1 MRYSASLFYGKDRRQ
16 MTSAKRVAFIG
27 LGAMGYPMAGHLAT
41 LGHTVTVFN
50 RTQERAQ
57 GWQDQYGGAV
67 AATPAEAAE
76 GQDAVMLCVGNDDDV
91 REVTCGSDGALQ
103 ALPKGSLL
111 IDHTTTSRELAIAMA
126 KQAAASGVDFL
137 DAPVSGGQIG
147 AETGALT
154 IMVGAH
160 ENTYAA
166 AKPLMACYAKSIRLM
181 GGVGSGQLT
190 KMVNQIC
197 IAGLLQGLSEGLH
210 FAERAGLDV
219 AGAVEVIGQGAAQ
232 SWQMNNRASTMIA
245 GEFDFGFA
253 VDWMRKDLG
262 IAIETAQAV
271 GAAIPVTELVDS
283 FYAEVQDLGGRRWD
297 TSSLIQRLRAQTSD

>member
-1 MRYSASLFYGKDRRQ
+1 

-41 LGHTVTVFN
+41 SGHTVTVFN
-50 RTQERAQ
+50 RTLERAQ
-57 GWQDQYGGAV
+57 RWQDEFGGAV
-67 AATPAEAAE
+67 AATPAEASE

-91 REVTCGSDGALQ
+91 REVTCGSDGVLHT
-103 ALPKGSLL
+103 LPRGSLL
-111 IDHTTTSRELAIAMA
+111 IDHTTTSQELAVAIAE
-126 KQAAASGVDFL
+126 QAATSGVDFL

-154 IMVGAH
+154 IMVGAN
-160 ENTYAA
+160 EDAYEAA
-166 AKPLMACYAKSIRLM
+166 EPLMACYAKSIRLM
-181 GGVGSGQLT
+181 GDVGSGQLT

-219 AGAVEVIGQGAAQ
+219 AGAVEVIAQGAAQ

-262 IAIETAQAV
+262 IAIEAAQAV
-271 GAAIPVTELVDS
+271 GAAVPVTELVDR
-283 FYAEVQDLGGRRWD
+283 FYADVQDLGGRRWD
-297 TSSLIQRLRAQTSD
+297 TSSLIQRLRSQAPN

>member
-1 MRYSASLFYGKDRRQ
+1 

-41 LGHTVTVFN
+41 SGHTVTVFN
-50 RTQERAQ
+50 RTLERAQ
-57 GWQDQYGGAV
+57 RWQDEFGGAV
-67 AATPAEAAE
+67 AATPAEASE

-91 REVTCGSDGALQ
+91 REVTCGSDGVLHT
-103 ALPKGSLL
+103 LPRGSLL
-111 IDHTTTSRELAIAMA
+111 IDHTTTSQELAVAIAE
-126 KQAAASGVDFL
+126 QAATSGVDFL

-154 IMVGAH
+154 IMVGAN
-160 ENTYAA
+160 EDAYLVAE
-166 AKPLMACYAKSIRLM
+166 PLMACYAKSIRLM

-219 AGAVEVIGQGAAQ
+219 AGAVEVITLGAAQ
-232 SWQMNNRASTMIA
+232 SWQMNNRANTMIA

-262 IAIETAQAV
+262 IAIEAAQAV
-271 GAAIPVTELVDS
+271 GAPVPVTELVDR
-283 FYAEVQDLGGRRWD
+283 FYADVQDLGGRRWD
-297 TSSLIQRLRAQTSD
+297 TSSLIQRLRSQAPD

>member
-1 MRYSASLFYGKDRRQ
+1 

-41 LGHTVTVFN
+41 SGHTVTVFN

-57 GWQDQYGGAV
+57 HWRKQYGGAV

-76 GQDAVMLCVGNDDDV
+76 GQDAVMICVGNDDDV
-91 REVTCGSDGALQ
+91 REVTCGSEGVLR
-103 ALPKGSLL
+103 ALPRGSLL
-111 IDHTTTSRELAIAMA
+111 IDHTTTSQELAVAIA
-126 KQAAASGVDFL
+126 KQAATSGVDFL

-154 IMVGAH
+154 IMVGADKD
-160 ENTYAA
+160 TYEAA
-166 AKPLMACYAKSIRLM
+166 EPLMACYAKSIRLM

-210 FAERAGLDV
+210 FAERAGLNV
-219 AGAVEVIGQGAAQ
+219 AGAVEVIAQGAAQ

-245 GEFDFGFA
+245 GEFEFGFA

-262 IAIETAQAV
+262 IAIEAAQAV
-271 GAAIPVTELVDS
+271 GAPVPVTELVDR
-283 FYAEVQDLGGRRWD
+283 FYADVQELGGRRWD
-297 TSSLIQRLRAQTSD
+297 TSSLIQRLRAQAPD

>member
-1 MRYSASLFYGKDRRQ
+1 

-41 LGHTVTVFN
+41 SGHTVTVFN

-57 GWQDQYGGAV
+57 HWRKQYGGAV

-91 REVTCGSDGALQ
+91 REVTCGSEGVLHT
-103 ALPKGSLL
+103 LPRGSLL
-111 IDHTTTSRELAIAMA
+111 IDHTTTSQELAVAIAE
-126 KQAAASGVDFL
+126 QAATSGVDFL

-154 IMVGAH
+154 IMVGAN
-160 ENTYAA
+160 EDAYEAA
-166 AKPLMACYAKSIRLM
+166 EPLMACYAKSSRLM
-181 GGVGSGQLT
+181 GDVGSGQLT

-219 AGAVEVIGQGAAQ
+219 AGAVEVIAQGAAQ

-245 GEFDFGFA
+245 GEFEFGFA

-262 IAIETAQAV
+262 IAIEAAQAV
-271 GAAIPVTELVDS
+271 GAPVPVTELVDR
-283 FYAEVQDLGGRRWD
+283 FYADVQDLVGRRWD
-297 TSSLIQRLRAQTSD
+297 TSSLIQRLRSQAPD

>member
-1 MRYSASLFYGKDRRQ
+1 

-41 LGHTVTVFN
+41 SGHTVTVFN

-57 GWQDQYGGAV
+57 HWRKQYGGAV

-91 REVTCGSDGALQ
+91 REVTCGSEGVLHT
-103 ALPKGSLL
+103 LPRGSLL
-111 IDHTTTSRELAIAMA
+111 IDHTTTSQELAVAIAE
-126 KQAAASGVDFL
+126 QAATSGVDFL

-154 IMVGAH
+154 IMVGAN
-160 ENTYAA
+160 EDAYEAA
-166 AKPLMACYAKSIRLM
+166 EPLMACYAKSSRLM
-181 GGVGSGQLT
+181 GDVGSGQLT

-219 AGAVEVIGQGAAQ
+219 AGAVEVIAQGAAQ

-245 GEFDFGFA
+245 GEFEFGFA

-262 IAIETAQAV
+262 IAIEAAQAV
-271 GAAIPVTELVDS
+271 GAPVPVTELVDR
-283 FYAEVQDLGGRRWD
+283 FYADVQDLGGRRWD
-297 TSSLIQRLRAQTSD
+297 TSSLIQRLRSQAPD

>member
-1 MRYSASLFYGKDRRQ
+1 

-41 LGHTVTVFN
+41 VGHTVTVFN

-297 TSSLIQRLRAQTSD
+297 TSSLIQRLRVQTSD

>member
-1 MRYSASLFYGKDRRQ
+1 
-16 MTSAKRVAFIG
+16 MTSVKRVAFVG
-27 LGAMGYPMAGHLAT
+27 LGAMGYPMAGHLVAA
-41 LGHTVTVFN
+41 GHSVTVFN
-50 RTQERAQ
+50 RTPERAQ
-57 GWQDQYGGAV
+57 RWQDQYGGAV

-91 REVTCGSDGALQ
+91 REVACGTHGVLR
-103 ALPKGSLL
+103 ALPRGSLV
-111 IDHTTTSRELAIAMA
+111 IDHTTTSQALAIAVA
-126 KQAAASGVDFL
+126 REAASFGVDFL

-154 IMVGAH
+154 IMVGAN
-160 ENTYAA
+160 EDTYAA
-166 AKPLMACYAKSIRLM
+166 AEPLMACYAKSMRLM

-219 AGAVEVIGQGAAQ
+219 AGAVEVIAQGAAQ
-232 SWQMNNRASTMIA
+232 SWQMNNRANTMIA
-245 GEFDFGFA
+245 GDFDFGFA

-262 IAIETAQAV
+262 IAIDAAHQI
-271 GAAIPVTELVDS
+271 GAAVPVTELVDT
-283 FYAEVQDLGGRRWD
+283 FYADVQDLGGHRWD
-297 TSSLIQRLRAQTSD
+297 TSSLIQRLRAQAPD

>member
-1 MRYSASLFYGKDRRQ
+1 
-16 MTSAKRVAFIG
+16 MTPVKHVAFIG
-27 LGAMGYPMAGHLAT
+27 LGAMGYPMAGHLAAA
-41 LGHTVTVFN
+41 GHTVTVFN
-50 RTQERAQ
+50 RTRESAQ
-57 GWQDQYGGAV
+57 RWHDQYGGRV

-91 REVTCGSDGALQ
+91 REVTSDNDGVLH
-103 ALPKGSLL
+103 ALPRGSLL
-111 IDHTTTSRELAIAMA
+111 IDHTTTSQALAIAMA
-126 KQAAASGVDFL
+126 EQASTSGVDFL

-147 AETGALT
+147 AETGTLT
-154 IMVGAH
+154 IMVGADEDAH
-160 ENTYAA
+160 AA
-166 AKPLMACYAKSIRLM
+166 AEPLMACYAKSIRRM

-219 AGAVEVIGQGAAQ
+219 AGAVEVIAQGAAQ
-232 SWQMNNRASTMIA
+232 SWQMTNRASTMIA

-262 IAIETAQAV
+262 IAIDAAQTV
-271 GAAIPVTELVDS
+271 GAAVPVTKLVDS
-283 FYAEVQDLGGRRWD
+283 FYADVQDLGGHRWD
-297 TSSLIQRLRAQTSD
+297 TSSLIQRLRAQAPD

>member
-1 MRYSASLFYGKDRRQ
+1 
-16 MTSAKRVAFIG
+16 MTPVKHVAFIG

-41 LGHTVTVFN
+41 AGHTVTVFN
-50 RTQERAQ
+50 RTRESAQ
-57 GWQDQYGGAV
+57 RWHDQYGGRV

-91 REVTCGSDGALQ
+91 REVTCDTDGVLH
-103 ALPKGSLL
+103 ALPQGSLL
-111 IDHTTTSRELAIAMA
+111 IDHTTTSQALAIAMA
-126 KQAAASGVDFL
+126 EQASTSGVDFL

-147 AETGALT
+147 AETGTLT
-154 IMVGAH
+154 IMVGADEDAH
-160 ENTYAA
+160 AA
-166 AKPLMACYAKSIRLM
+166 AEPLMACYAKSIRRM

-219 AGAVEVIGQGAAQ
+219 AGAVEVIAQGAAQ
-232 SWQMNNRASTMIA
+232 SWQMTNRASTMIA

-262 IAIETAQAV
+262 IAIDAAQTV
-271 GAAIPVTELVDS
+271 GAAVPVTKLVDS
-283 FYAEVQDLGGRRWD
+283 FYADVQDLGGHCWD
-297 TSSLIQRLRAQTSD
+297 TSSLIQRLRAQAPD

>member
-1 MRYSASLFYGKDRRQ
+1 

-41 LGHTVTVFN
+41 VGHTVTVFN

-160 ENTYAA
+160 ENIYAA

>member
-1 MRYSASLFYGKDRRQ
+1 

-41 LGHTVTVFN
+41 SGHTVTVFN

-57 GWQDQYGGAV
+57 HWREQYGGAV

-76 GQDAVMLCVGNDDDV
+76 GQDAVMICVGNDDDV
-91 REVTCGSDGALQ
+91 REVTCGSDGVLHT
-103 ALPKGSLL
+103 LPRGSVL
-111 IDHTTTSRELAIAMA
+111 IDHTTTSQELAVAIAE
-126 KQAAASGVDFL
+126 QAATSGVDFL

-154 IMVGAH
+154 IMVGAS
-160 ENTYAA
+160 EDAYEAA
-166 AKPLMACYAKSIRLM
+166 EPLMACYAKSIRLM

-219 AGAVEVIGQGAAQ
+219 SGAMEVIAEGAAQ
-232 SWQMNNRASTMIA
+232 SWQMNNRASTMIS
-245 GEFDFGFA
+245 GDFDFGFA

-262 IAIETAQAV
+262 IAIAAAKEV
-271 GAAIPVTELVDS
+271 GAEVPVTELVDQ
-283 FYAEVQDLGGRRWD
+283 FYADVQGLGGHRWD
-297 TSSLIQRLRAQTSD
+297 TSSLIQRLRNRAPDSH

>member
-1 MRYSASLFYGKDRRQ
+1 
-16 MTSAKRVAFIG
+16 MTSVKRVAFVG
-27 LGAMGYPMAGHLAT
+27 LGAMGYPMAGHLVAA
-41 LGHTVTVFN
+41 GHSVTVFN
-50 RTQERAQ
+50 RTPERAQ
-57 GWQDQYGGAV
+57 RWQDQYGGAV

-91 REVTCGSDGALQ
+91 REVACGTHGVLR
-103 ALPKGSLL
+103 ALPRGSLV
-111 IDHTTTSRELAIAMA
+111 IDHTTTSQALAIAVA
-126 KQAAASGVDFL
+126 REAASFGVDFL

-154 IMVGAH
+154 IMVGAN
-160 ENTYAA
+160 EDTYGVAE
-166 AKPLMACYAKSIRLM
+166 PLMACYAKSMRLM

-219 AGAVEVIGQGAAQ
+219 AGAVEVIAQGAAQ
-232 SWQMNNRASTMIA
+232 SWQMNNRANTMIA
-245 GEFDFGFA
+245 GDFDFGFA

-262 IAIETAQAV
+262 IAIDAARQV
-271 GAAIPVTELVDS
+271 GAAVPVTELVDA
-283 FYAEVQDLGGRRWD
+283 FYADVQDLGGRRWD
-297 TSSLIQRLRAQTSD
+297 TSSLIQRLRAHSPD

>member
-1 MRYSASLFYGKDRRQ
+1 

-41 LGHTVTVFN
+41 VGHTVTVFN

-57 GWQDQYGGAV
+57 SWQDQYGGAV

-91 REVTCGSDGALQ
+91 REVTCGSDGVLQ
-103 ALPKGSLL
+103 ALSKGSLL

-126 KQAAASGVDFL
+126 KQAATSGVDFL

-147 AETGALT
+147 AETSALT

-160 ENTYAA
+160 ENTYASA
-166 AKPLMACYAKSIRLM
+166 EPLMACYAKSIRLM

-232 SWQMNNRASTMIA
+232 SWQMNNRASTMIV

-262 IAIETAQAV
+262 IAIEAAHAI
-271 GAAIPVTELVDS
+271 GAAVPVTELVDS
-283 FYAEVQDLGGRRWD
+283 FYGDVQELGGHRWD
-297 TSSLIQRLRAQTSD
+297 TSSLIQRLRAQAPS

>member
-1 MRYSASLFYGKDRRQ
+1 
-16 MTSAKRVAFIG
+16 MTSVKRVAFVG
-27 LGAMGYPMAGHLAT
+27 LGAMGYPMAGHLVAA
-41 LGHTVTVFN
+41 GHSVTVFN
-50 RTQERAQ
+50 RTPERAQ
-57 GWQDQYGGAV
+57 RWQDQYGGAV

-91 REVTCGSDGALQ
+91 REVACGTHGVLR
-103 ALPKGSLL
+103 ALPRGSLV
-111 IDHTTTSRELAIAMA
+111 IDHTTTSQALAIAVA
-126 KQAAASGVDFL
+126 REAASFGVDFL

-154 IMVGAH
+154 IMVGAN
-160 ENTYAA
+160 EDTYGVAE
-166 AKPLMACYAKSIRLM
+166 PLMACYAKSMRLM

-219 AGAVEVIGQGAAQ
+219 AGAVEVIAQGAAQ
-232 SWQMNNRASTMIA
+232 SWQMNNRANTMIA
-245 GEFDFGFA
+245 GDFDFGFA

-262 IAIETAQAV
+262 IAIDAAHQV
-271 GAAIPVTELVDS
+271 GAAVPVTELVDR
-283 FYAEVQDLGGRRWD
+283 FYADVQDLGGRRWD
-297 TSSLIQRLRAQTSD
+297 TSSLIQRLRAQATD

>member
-1 MRYSASLFYGKDRRQ
+1 
-16 MTSAKRVAFIG
+16 MTSVKRVAFVG
-27 LGAMGYPMAGHLAT
+27 LGAMGYPMAGHLVAA
-41 LGHTVTVFN
+41 GHSVTVFN
-50 RTQERAQ
+50 RTPERAQ
-57 GWQDQYGGAV
+57 RWQDQYGGAV

-91 REVTCGSDGALQ
+91 REVACGTHGVLRD
-103 ALPKGSLL
+103 LPRGSLV
-111 IDHTTTSRELAIAMA
+111 IDHTTTSQALAIAVA
-126 KQAAASGVDFL
+126 REAASFGVDFL

-154 IMVGAH
+154 IMVGAN
-160 ENTYAA
+160 EDTYGVAE
-166 AKPLMACYAKSIRLM
+166 PLMACYAKSMRLM

-219 AGAVEVIGQGAAQ
+219 AGAVEVIAQGAAQ
-232 SWQMNNRASTMIA
+232 SWQMNNRANTMIA
-245 GEFDFGFA
+245 GDLDFGFA

-262 IAIETAQAV
+262 IAIDAAHQV
-271 GAAIPVTELVDS
+271 GAAVPVTELVDT
-283 FYAEVQDLGGRRWD
+283 FYADVQDLGGRRWD
-297 TSSLIQRLRAQTSD
+297 TSSLIQRLRAHAPD

>member
-1 MRYSASLFYGKDRRQ
+1 
-16 MTSAKRVAFIG
+16 MTSVKRVAFVG
-27 LGAMGYPMAGHLAT
+27 LGAMGYPMAGHLVAA
-41 LGHTVTVFN
+41 GHSVTVFN
-50 RTQERAQ
+50 RTSERAQ
-57 GWQDQYGGAV
+57 RWQDQYGGTV

-91 REVTCGSDGALQ
+91 REVACGTNGVLR
-103 ALPKGSLL
+103 ALPRGSLL
-111 IDHTTTSRELAIAMA
+111 IDHTTTSQALAIAVA
-126 KQAAASGVDFL
+126 REAANLGVDFL

-154 IMVGAH
+154 IMVGAN
-160 ENTYAA
+160 EEAYAA
-166 AKPLMACYAKSIRLM
+166 AEPLMACYAKSMRLM

-219 AGAVEVIGQGAAQ
+219 ARAVEVIAQGAAQ

-245 GEFDFGFA
+245 GDFHFGFA

-262 IAIETAQAV
+262 IAIDAAHQV
-271 GAAIPVTELVDS
+271 GAAVPVTELVDT
-283 FYAEVQDLGGRRWD
+283 FYADLQDLGGRRWD
-297 TSSLIQRLRAQTSD
+297 TSSLIQRLRAQAPD